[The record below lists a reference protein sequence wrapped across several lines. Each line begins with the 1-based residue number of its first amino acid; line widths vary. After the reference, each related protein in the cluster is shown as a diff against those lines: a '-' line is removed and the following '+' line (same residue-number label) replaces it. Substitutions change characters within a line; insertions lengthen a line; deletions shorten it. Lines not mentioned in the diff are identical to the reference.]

1 MYPFDRFSEDSKA
14 VLTLSQAEAERA
26 GHSYIG
32 TEHLLLGLMQ
42 RQQGMA
48 AIALTNLGLRYPEI
62 QEDVHKMLQGHAGER
77 MKLDQLIPTSRVK
90 KVIEMSFEEARQES
104 LAQVETGHLLLGL
117 MLEGQGIAAH
127 VLTDRGVTVEQIRT
141 QIEALRKSG
150 KAESSATGPPP
161 IRRHLDLT
169 DESGRAIAVD
179 ILFPAGYPREQQETL
194 AQRISVVVEKGGTT

>member
-42 RQQGMA
+42 RHQGMA
-48 AIALTNLGLRYPEI
+48 GMALTNLGLRYLEV
-62 QEDVHKMLQGHAGER
+62 QADVEKLLRGQAGER

-90 KVIEMSFEEARQES
+90 KVIEMSFEEARRES
-104 LAQVETGHLLLGL
+104 LPQVETGHLLLGL

-127 VLTDRGVTVEQIRT
+127 VLKDRGVTVEQVRT
-141 QIEALRKSG
+141 QIGALRKSG

-161 IRRHLDLT
+161 VRRHLDLT

-179 ILFPAGYPREQQETL
+179 ILFPAGYPPQQQETL
-194 AQRISVVVEKGGTT
+194 AHGISVIVEKGGTP